1 VRAAAAHA
9 LPARNLTCHR
19 SLCAALRAIPA
30 ASVEPGLR
38 DAGRAISRFGTAQ
51 DSHAPGP
58 HAVLADVVTTALF
71 ALVEAFP
78 GCADLL
84 APADKEQRAALAW
97 FKDK

>member
-1 VRAAAAHA
+1 MRAAAAHA
-9 LPARNLTCHR
+9 LHAHNLTCQLAH
-19 SLCAALRAIPA
+19 CAALRAIPA

-38 DAGRAISRFGTAQ
+38 DAGRAISRLGTAQ
-51 DSHAPGP
+51 DSHAPDP
-58 HAVLADVVTTALF
+58 HTVLADVVTTALF
-71 ALVEAFP
+71 ALVETFP